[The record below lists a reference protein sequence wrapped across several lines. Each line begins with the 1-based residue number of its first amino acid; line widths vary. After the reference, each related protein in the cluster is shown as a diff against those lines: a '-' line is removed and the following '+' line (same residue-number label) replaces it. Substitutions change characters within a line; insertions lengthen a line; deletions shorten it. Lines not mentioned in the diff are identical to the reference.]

1 MRWGP
6 QARYSHGF
14 HHPELPN
21 EPDDG
26 FHRPTESTMP
36 ASTGVW
42 KNAPISSHPQKK
54 TSTKWVS
61 EQDRHQMQW
70 RGPLEM
76 AHKKLGNWSK
86 ETPIKWSYN
95 LSYNWFF
102 APSS

>member
-36 ASTGVW
+36 MRIFGVSLHW
-42 KNAPISSHPQKK
+42 GLKKRTDFVAPPKKNEYKVGFGARSSPNGVKGAPR
-54 TSTKWVS
+54 
-61 EQDRHQMQW
+61 D
-70 RGPLEM
+70 GP
-76 AHKKLGNWSK
+76 
-86 ETPIKWSYN
+86 
-95 LSYNWFF
+95 
-102 APSS
+102 